1 MSWDWE
7 TFPEYMDALE
17 KLPRTVD
24 VACHVPHGAVR
35 AYVLGDR
42 EKPGAIPTDEDITEM
57 SRIVEEGVRAGALGF
72 STSRTVL
79 PKSIDGALV
88 PGPPA
93 TADELIAIGRSLGRA
108 GSVVFARES
117 EHKRGGKG

>member
-1 MSWDWE
+1 MRISDWSSDVCSSDLGTALAEGMSWDWE

-57 SRIVEEGVRAGALGF
+57 SRIVEEGVRAGADRK
-72 STSRTVL
+72 STRLNS
-79 PKSIDGALV
+79 S
-88 PGPPA
+88 
-93 TADELIAIGRSLGRA
+93 
-108 GSVVFARES
+108 
-117 EHKRGGKG
+117 H